1 MPQEVSSVE
10 QRTPQTQGQQI
21 PQTQSAERNV
31 PRPVFV
37 PPADIYETGDSL
49 VVMVEMPGVASDGVD
64 ISLERRVLTNRARSA
79 NQQHAGYQRVY
90 TEYADGDYERVF
102 TLSEDIDRDRIEAT
116 ARDGILQLVLPKA
129 APARARKIE
138 LKSS

>member
-1 MPQEVSSVE
+1 MPQEVSNVE
-10 QRTPQTQGQQI
+10 QRTPQTQGQQT

-64 ISLERRVLTNRARSA
+64 ITLERRVLTIRARSVS
-79 NQQHAGYQRVY
+79 QQHAGYQGSTPNTPTAITNESSRFPRTSTA
-90 TEYADGDYERVF
+90 TESRPPREMESYSWSCQRQ
-102 TLSEDIDRDRIEAT
+102 RR
-116 ARDGILQLVLPKA
+116 
-129 APARARKIE
+129 
-138 LKSS
+138 